1 MVGLWLIGLAWIAVF
16 YVTASTG
23 TDVPFMSDLH
33 NWNLGIGFTAIILG
47 VVLSTPLALTAG
59 YPQAGDLPPRLS
71 PGFPQD
77 LSTGFAGR
85 PRPGRTSGRRHAGR
99 RPLRRG

>member
-1 MVGLWLIGLAWIAVF
+1 MAKSKVRKKAVYTPPVKSKVAEVSPRWLVPTMVGLWLIGLAWIAVF

-47 VVLSTPLALTAG
+47 VVLST
-59 YPQAGDLPPRLS
+59 RW
-71 PGFPQD
+71 
-77 LSTGFAGR
+77 R
-85 PRPGRTSGRRHAGR
+85 
-99 RPLRRG
+99 